1 MYATEHVNDSKFK
14 DVSYILKQ
22 ISDDRALILFNQ
34 IAISNGEHFVS
45 LKEMNLTTKQYYSR
59 ISGLTKANLVRR
71 HKGKY
76 SLTLLGKIVY
86 DAHLII
92 GKALNYYWKLNAI
105 ESIQTSSNGLPKEEI
120 LKLVDALIDNHQVKE
135 VITKLLVS
143 VEDIMPL
150 PQQQIPQ
157 SGRLFEKTTLAI
169 PQSVKAVRPAWC

>member
-1 MYATEHVNDSKFK
+1 MYVTERVKDSKFK
-14 DVSYILKQ
+14 DVSHILKK
-22 ISDDRALILFNQ
+22 ISDDRALILFNG
-34 IAISNGEHFVS
+34 IALSNGERYMS

-59 ISGLTKANLVRR
+59 ISGLLNAGLIKR

-105 ESIQTSSNGLPKEEI
+105 ESIEASSNGLPKEEI

-135 VITKLLVS
+135 AITKMLVS
-143 VEDIMPL
+143 PERNISVE
-150 PQQQIPQ
+150 PQQKQQRKKELEERNLI
-157 SGRLFEKTTLAI
+157 SF
-169 PQSVKAVRPAWC
+169 

>member
-135 VITKLLVS
+135 VITKAL
-143 VEDIMPL
+143 
-150 PQQQIPQ
+150 
-157 SGRLFEKTTLAI
+157 SGSGKPFDSAETFESHQRFERTEIGPCKPITRAG
-169 PQSVKAVRPAWC
+169 

>member
-1 MYATEHVNDSKFK
+1 MYATERVNDSKFK
-14 DVSYILKQ
+14 DVSHILKK
-22 ISDDRALILFNQ
+22 ISDDRALILFNG
-34 IAISNGEHFVS
+34 IALSNGERYMS

-59 ISGLTKANLVRR
+59 ISGLLKAGLIKR

-105 ESIQTSSNGLPKEEI
+105 ESIEASSNGLPKQEI

-135 VITKLLVS
+135 VITKALIAPERNFS
-143 VEDIMPL
+143 VE
-150 PQQQIPQ
+150 PQQKQQRKKELEERNLI
-157 SGRLFEKTTLAI
+157 SF
-169 PQSVKAVRPAWC
+169 

>member
-1 MYATEHVNDSKFK
+1 MSIMDATERINDSKFK
-14 DVSYILKQ
+14 DVSHILKK
-22 ISDDRALILFNQ
+22 ISDDRALILFNE
-34 IAISNGEHFVS
+34 IALSNGERYMS

-59 ISGLTKANLVRR
+59 ISGLLKAGLIKR

-105 ESIQTSSNGLPKEEI
+105 ESIEASSNGLPKQEI

-135 VITKLLVS
+135 VITKALVAQERNIS
-143 VEDIMPL
+143 VE
-150 PQQQIPQ
+150 PQQKRQRKKELEERNLI
-157 SGRLFEKTTLAI
+157 SF
-169 PQSVKAVRPAWC
+169 

>member
-1 MYATEHVNDSKFK
+1 MSIMYATERINDSKLK
-14 DVSYILKQ
+14 DVSHILKK
-22 ISDDRALILFNQ
+22 ISDDRALILFNE
-34 IAISNGEHFVS
+34 IALSNGERYMS

-59 ISGLTKANLVRR
+59 ISGLLKAGLIKR

-105 ESIQTSSNGLPKEEI
+105 ESIEASSNGLPKQEI

-135 VITKLLVS
+135 VITKALVAQERNIS
-143 VEDIMPL
+143 VE
-150 PQQQIPQ
+150 PQQKQQRKKELEERNLI
-157 SGRLFEKTTLAI
+157 SF
-169 PQSVKAVRPAWC
+169 